1 MAGEWIRFALDWAWA
16 LILAFGGWLYAL
28 SKRVALLEKETLS
41 EKRIDEKLDRLEA
54 HQDKKF
60 ASLTAQRADLKAE
73 IHNMNATNATSHEKL
88 YDKIDSLRTEVFKA
102 IVVGRRRGDNDD

>member
-28 SKRVALLEKETLS
+28 AKRVALLEKETLS

-60 ASLTAQRADLKAE
+60 ASLTAE